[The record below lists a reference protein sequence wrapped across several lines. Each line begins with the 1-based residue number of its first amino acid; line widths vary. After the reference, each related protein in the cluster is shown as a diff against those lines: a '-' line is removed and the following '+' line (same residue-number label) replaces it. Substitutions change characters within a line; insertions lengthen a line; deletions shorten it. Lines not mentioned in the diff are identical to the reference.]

1 MDDGCRG
8 EWEGEVDGQRQ
19 NDRSSLDR
27 QIDRKQKG
35 AMGIGIILLASQE
48 QS

>member
-1 MDDGCRG
+1 MGGRG
-8 EWEGEVDGQRQ
+8 RWAERQ